1 MTIIVKDRQCL
12 LDIAMQVTGSA
23 AGVFALAERNGIS
36 ITDRLVEGQVLVYD
50 AQDVEDAHTAQLMQS
65 RGIVPATEI
74 PIKDENE
81 LNKRTNGWSYRPFKP
96 PHVVR
101 PDVITNL
108 GTQYDSG
115 VTTARAQANMQSAV
129 QQVQEDLTQ
138 AALNKAKQAA
148 AKNEVLESESG
159 QAVTSI
165 FSKQFNDT
173 FA

>member
-1 MTIIVKDRQCL
+1 
-12 LDIAMQVTGSA
+12 MQVTGSA

-81 LNKRTNGWSYRPFKP
+81 LNKRTNGWGYVPQRPP
-96 PHVVR
+96 VVR

-115 VTTARAQANMQSAV
+115 VTTARAQANTQAAV

-138 AALNKAKQAA
+138 VALNKAKQAA
-148 AKNEVLESESG
+148 ARNEVLESESG

>member
-50 AQDVEDAHTAQLMQS
+50 AQDVEDAHTAQLMQA

-81 LNKRTNGWSYRPFKP
+81 LHTRTNAWNYRPFRP
-96 PHVVR
+96 PLVR
-101 PDVITNL
+101 PDVSTNL

-115 VTTARAQANMQSAV
+115 VTTARAQANTQAAV